1 MMTEH
6 EIVVEIVETIDGRWM
21 VLANG
26 WQTFGEPDS
35 TGCGTATYPSA
46 AAAAAAWA
54 EHVGAQ

>member
-1 MMTEH
+1 MMREH

-21 VLANG
+21 VLTNG

-35 TGCGTATYPSA
+35 TGAGTATYPTA

-54 EHVGAQ
+54 EHGVAQ